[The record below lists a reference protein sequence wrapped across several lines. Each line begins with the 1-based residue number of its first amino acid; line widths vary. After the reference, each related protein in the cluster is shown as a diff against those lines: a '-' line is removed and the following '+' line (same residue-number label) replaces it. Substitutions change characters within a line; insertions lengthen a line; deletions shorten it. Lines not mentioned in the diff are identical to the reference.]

1 MQLNAVVC
9 AFDQAFYAKA
19 VEVYWKRKEQFVS
32 LVIIMGG
39 FHLLLMPLEVIGSR
53 FGDVALRE
61 LAVQSDVVAEDSVEK
76 YRALNEKQ
84 YNQAVLLHKCV
95 YEALMRL
102 LLEDFVNSFEMQ
114 LDPGIHKK
122 LLLESSYQRIRYTG
136 KGKWKAAQLLQRS
149 EKYVRAMASIGEEK
163 EVSEIPLKIRR
174 PLCVRFAGRSAKVWI
189 CCVMRS
195 IAPMAGRLSRRLCC
209 RAILLYD
216 FT

>member
-102 LLEDFVNSFEMQ
+102 LLEDFVNSLEMQ
-114 LDPGIHKK
+114 LDPGF
-122 LLLESSYQRIRYTG
+122 L
-136 KGKWKAAQLLQRS
+136 KALIS
-149 EKYVRAMASIGEEK
+149 VH
-163 EVSEIPLKIRR
+163 
-174 PLCVRFAGRSAKVWI
+174 
-189 CCVMRS
+189 
-195 IAPMAGRLSRRLCC
+195 
-209 RAILLYD
+209 AILIEGIGKQPSFSNAVKSASELWQVLGRRRKYLRYL
-216 FT
+216 